1 MGACAALVV
10 LTATLYGS
18 SAYAQQNE
26 SDSKPLLNI
35 VDTAEAAG
43 SFNTLL
49 AALQATNLAPVLA
62 DENAKFTVFAPTDE
76 AFAAL
81 GQETI
86 DALLADPETLS
97 DILLYHV
104 IADQVVDAETA
115 FSLAGSTVV
124 AANGD
129 DLTVQVQDH
138 TLFINQSTVTAADIQ
153 ATNGIIHVIDA
164 VLLPP
169 AEEPDP
175 TLNIVETA
183 VEAGSFQTLASLLVA
198 TGLDAVLSD
207 QSSLFTVFAP
217 TDDAFAKLSAET
229 LTALQ
234 SDPEL
239 LKSIL
244 LYHVIAGQAVDAAT
258 AIGLSG
264 QSVETANGQNVEIA
278 LRDQALFINDSQVIL
293 TDVRASNGIIHA
305 IDTVLMPPT
314 TPVDQA
320 PTLAQIVGDD
330 SNFRILNYALHVTG
344 LTGVLD
350 DAAGTFTVFA
360 PTDRAFYQLGYRNLF
375 WLFRNRDALRSAL
388 LYHVLP
394 DIRVDAA
401 TAFTLDTAA
410 VTTANGQDVTVNV
423 RGDKLFI
430 NRSKV
435 IAADIEAS
443 NGIAHVL
450 DRVLIPR
457 LH

>member
-1 MGACAALVV
+1 VI
-10 LTATLYGS
+10 LTVSLFGS
-18 SAYAQQNE
+18 GVYAQQTQ
-26 SDSKPLLNI
+26 SDSKPRLNI
-35 VDTAEAAG
+35 VDTAGAAG

-49 AALQATNLAPVLA
+49 AALQATNLVPVLA
-62 DENAKFTVFAPTDE
+62 DENASFTVFAPTDE

-115 FSLAGSTVV
+115 VSLAGSAVT

-129 DLTVQVQDH
+129 DLAIQVQDH
-138 TLFINQSTVTAADIQ
+138 TLFINDSAVVATDIL

-164 VLLPP
+164 VLVPP
-169 AEEPDP
+169 TEEPDP
-175 TLNIVETA
+175 ALNIVETA
-183 VEAGSFQTLASLLVA
+183 LEAGSFQTLASLLVA
-198 TGLDAVLSD
+198 TGLDAVLADEST
-207 QSSLFTVFAP
+207 LFTVFAP

-239 LKSIL
+239 LKSVL
-244 LYHVIAGQAVDAAT
+244 LYHVLAGQAVDATT
-258 AIGLSG
+258 AIGLNG
-264 QSVETANGQNVEIA
+264 QSVETANDQNVEIA
-278 LRDQALFINDSQVIL
+278 LRDQALFINDSQVIIA
-293 TDVRASNGIIHA
+293 DVRASNGIIHA
-305 IDTVLMPPT
+305 IDSVLMPPA
-314 TPVDQA
+314 TPAEPA
-320 PTLAQIVGDD
+320 PTLAQIVSGD

-344 LTGVLD
+344 LTRTLD
-350 DAAGTFTVFA
+350 DASGTFTVFA
-360 PTDRAFYQLGYRNLF
+360 PTDRAFYRLGYRNLI
-375 WLFRNRDALRSAL
+375 WLFRNRDVLRSVL

-410 VTTANGQDVTVNV
+410 VTTANGQDLTVNV
-423 RGDKLFI
+423 RGEKLFI

-450 DRVLIPR
+450 NRVLIPR